1 MKKNCLFLLMII
13 TLQLNAQDIIKFKQ
27 LDSLLND
34 TNQLVKIIYVDE
46 ANLYYYQSN
55 DISKSIK
62 AVSHQNLSEFQYNSI
77 ELGKNKQIIH
87 NDSLLYINYA
97 QKNKIE
103 LPVKLIWDKLYSIDL
118 ITTNNGERFKV
129 KIISKDSQYVTFK
142 IFDENSKLS
151 KKDLKYPLSLI
162 SSLDTNTT
170 YFYGKSFYDN
180 NIILVDKINTEDYY
194 TYYDYIKGFGTTE
207 LRVKIINVDDKYI
220 TYFLP
225 SDSIISIKQISLNTV
240 KKYKYLSIEN
250 NSNTEV
256 IKKDEELYLNYLDS
270 KLKKQEN
277 QSKNGYEK
285 SVFASNKVDLD
296 ANSIKRNYIPSGEF
310 KMASDNLTY
319 AGVLILGGGLLH
331 LLASRD
337 LSNSSNLTADLNSR
351 STLAKM
357 GTAMYC
363 VAGIFVIDASIN
375 IRNGAINLK

>member
-1 MKKNCLFLLMII
+1 MIFLAKI
-13 TLQLNAQDIIKFKQ
+13 TFAQDIIKFKQ
-27 LDSLLND
+27 SASLLND

-55 DISKSIK
+55 DLSKTIK
-62 AVSHQNLSEFQYNSI
+62 AVSHKNLSEFQYNSI
-77 ELGKNKQIIH
+77 ELGKNKQIIR

-97 QKNKIE
+97 QKNNIE
-103 LPVKLIWDKLYSIDL
+103 LPVQLIWDKTYSIDL
-118 ITTNNGERFKV
+118 ITTKNGEKFKV
-129 KIISKDSQYVTFK
+129 KIVSKDSQYVTFK
-142 IFDENSKLS
+142 IFDENSKLI
-151 KKDLKYPLSLI
+151 KRDLKYPLSLI

-180 NIILVDKINTEDYY
+180 NIILVDKVNTEDYY

-220 TYFLP
+220 TYFIP

-250 NSNTEV
+250 NSNAEV
-256 IKKDEELYLNYLDS
+256 IKKDMELYLDYLDS

-285 SVFASNKVDLD
+285 SVFASNKVNLG

-310 KMASDNLTY
+310 KKASDNLTY

-337 LSNSSNLTADLNSR
+337 SSNSSNLTADLNSR